1 MDFQRLKTIMSE
13 INATVDGMKGQFNI
27 KEKISELC
35 FKMKSREKNEEEE
48 EIMMISSGQLCE

>member
-1 MDFQRLKTIMSE
+1 MSE